1 MSATVSISTLDGDG
15 SFSAYCARPE
25 GEPRAAI
32 VVIQEIFGVN
42 AGIRRKCD
50 RLAAD
55 GYLALAPDLFWRLE
69 PGVELD
75 PDVEAEFQRALGLHG
90 HVRPG
95 PGRGAISRRR
105 SAMRATRSA
114 SRKVGVVGYCLGG
127 RLAYMVAAR
136 TDADASVG
144 YYAVGIPDLL
154 REKHAIAHPLM
165 LHLAGADHFVPPEA
179 QAAIH
184 AGLDDHPK
192 VTLHDYPGVDHG
204 FATEIGARRSEAG
217 GRSWPTAAPRRSSP
231 SIWARAQAD
240 APVPT
245 ARPPARLDAAP
256 GAGPTD
262 PARRS
267 GDRDARRWR
276 PQRRRRSPTSPTLA
290 GQRAMSAR

>member
-1 MSATVSISTLDGDG
+1 MSETVGISTLGHDG
-15 SFSAYCARPE
+15 SFSAYCARPA

-69 PGVELD
+69 PGIVLD
-75 PDVEAEFQRALGLHG
+75 PDVEPEFQRALELLGQFDQDKGVADLE
-90 HVRPG
+90 
-95 PGRGAISRRR
+95 
-105 SAMRATRSA
+105 ATIRHA
-114 SRKVGVVGYCLGG
+114 RNALGTRKVGVVGYCLGG

-144 YYAVGIPDLL
+144 YYAVALPELL

-165 LHLAGADHFVPPEA
+165 LHIAGDDGYVPPEA

-192 VTLHDYPGVDHG
+192 VTLHDYPGEDHG
-204 FATEIGARRSEAG
+204 FATEIGARRSEAAANLADS
-217 GRSWPTAAPRRSSP
+217 RTAAFF
-231 SIWARAQAD
+231 AEH
-240 APVPT
+240 
-245 ARPPARLDAAP
+245 L
-256 GAGPTD
+256 G
-262 PARRS
+262 
-267 GDRDARRWR
+267 
-276 PQRRRRSPTSPTLA
+276 
-290 GQRAMSAR
+290 